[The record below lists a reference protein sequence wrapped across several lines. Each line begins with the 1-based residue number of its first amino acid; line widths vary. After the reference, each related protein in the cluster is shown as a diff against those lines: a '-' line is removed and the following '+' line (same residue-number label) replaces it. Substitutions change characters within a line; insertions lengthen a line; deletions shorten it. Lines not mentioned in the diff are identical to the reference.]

1 MATNHQKDLE
11 GKPGSNYAVAHD
23 IHFYSE
29 ARHDVDEKEEERK
42 KSPEKLVAYLQSKRH
57 SS

>member
-1 MATNHQKDLE
+1 MATNYQKDLE
-11 GKPGSNYAVAHD
+11 GKPGSNYAVVHD

-42 KSPEKLVAYLQSKRH
+42 TRTGRLVASLQSKRH